1 MGVYIA
7 VLSFIGF
14 DILTGFLKAFYKE
27 GINSSILR
35 KGLFHKL
42 SEIISVI
49 GAALF
54 EYGCSYFD
62 IGFEIPMVSAVT
74 TYICV
79 MEFIS
84 IMENLSAVN
93 PALGKLFKPYLEKL
107 KERTDDNEQVRH

>member
-1 MGVYIA
+1 MGVYIV

-27 GINSSILR
+27 GVNSTVLR

-42 SEIISVI
+42 SEIIAVA
-49 GAALF
+49 GAGLF
-54 EYGCSYFD
+54 EYGCSYFEF
-62 IGFEIPMVSAVT
+62 GFSVPMVGAVT
-74 TYICV
+74 TYICI

-93 PALGKLFKPYLEKL
+93 PNLAKLFKPYLEKL
-107 KERTDDNEQVRH
+107 KERNDRNE

>member
-1 MGVYIA
+1 MGVYIV

-14 DILTGFLKAFYKE
+14 DVITGFLKAFYAE
-27 GINSSILR
+27 GVNSTILR

-42 SEIISVI
+42 SEIISVF
-49 GAALF
+49 GAGLF
-54 EYGCSYFD
+54 EYGCHYLEFNV
-62 IGFEIPMVSAVT
+62 EIPMVGAVT
-74 TYICV
+74 TYICI

-107 KERTDDNEQVRH
+107 KERNDDHE